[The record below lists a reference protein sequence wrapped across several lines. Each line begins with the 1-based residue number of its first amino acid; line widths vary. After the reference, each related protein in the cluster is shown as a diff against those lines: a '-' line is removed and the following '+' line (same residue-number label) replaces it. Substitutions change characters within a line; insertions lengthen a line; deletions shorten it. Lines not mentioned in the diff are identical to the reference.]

1 MGGLNALPIVITKL
15 IFTFKIFK
23 ITNENDSQT
32 WLIFCFV
39 LFFWSVQTC
48 DNISLFMRN
57 SSVPSSA

>member
-32 WLIFCFV
+32 WLIFFCFV
-39 LFFWSVQTC
+39 FWSVQTC